1 MGVSTMG
8 GWLVERQIIIVTAT
22 RATNNNNNNNKKSL
36 ESFSFEDFWFPVD
49 GMAFFCL
56 QEKNKKQNRF
66 VTADGNSQRNIDPL

>member
-8 GWLVERQIIIVTAT
+8 GWLVEIQFIIVTAT
-22 RATNNNNNNNKKSL
+22 RATNNNNNKKSL

-66 VTADGNSQRNIDPL
+66 VKAAGNSQRNIDPL